1 MNEKKEIIEFVYIFT
16 NPAMPN
22 HVKVGI
28 TNNIERRLKDL
39 SQSTAI
45 AEPFECFG
53 FFTVKGSNPS
63 AAEIE
68 KILHFFLS
76 GRFKQSKEYFKT
88 SPEEVEN
95 YFLNVQILNPRLKY
109 SRYKKDVKGKSKPTT
124 FELLGI
130 APGSVLL
137 YKPDSSVRCIVEN
150 DKNVVIFNNEKT
162 TLSAIACGIEKRSVN
177 GFERFVLESK
187 PDETLWERRLR
198 LHPNL

>member
-1 MNEKKEIIEFVYIFT
+1 MNNKIEFVYIFT

-53 FFTVKGSNPS
+53 FFTVKNSKPS

-88 SPEEVEN
+88 TPEEVEA
-95 YFLNVQILNPRLKY
+95 YFLNVQTLNPHLKY
-109 SRYKKDVKGKSKPTT
+109 SRYKLNSKEKGKQTT
-124 FELLGI
+124 FEMLKI
-130 APGSVLL
+130 PQDSVLV
-137 YKPDSSVRCIVEN
+137 YKSNPEIKCTVYDNKNKVLFNDSI
-150 DKNVVIFNNEKT
+150 T
-162 TLSAIACGIEKRSVN
+162 TLSAIACKEENRSVN
-177 GFERFVLESK
+177 GFERFVYPSSEY